1 MKTLLVILAIIAAGM
16 LWIRLAPIDRDRWH
30 TDPAEAEDPEGSGVR
45 LIGLQAPRYPA
56 DADAVLITLSE
67 IALDEPR
74 TKVLDGDIDEGMITF
89 VTRSRVFGF
98 ADFATVK
105 AVSEGAVT
113 KLSIVSRTQVGSRGN
128 DWGVNAA
135 KVDRW
140 LQEMRRR
147 LGE

>member
-1 MKTLLVILAIIAAGM
+1 MKTLLVILAVIAAGM
-16 LWIRLAPIDRDRWH
+16 LWIRFSPIDRDRWH
-30 TDPAEAEDPEGSGVR
+30 IDPAEAEGPEDSGIR

-56 DADAVLITLSE
+56 DTDTVLITMSE

-74 TKVLDGDIDEGMITF
+74 TKVLDGDIEEGMITF

-98 ADFATVK
+98 ADFTTVK

-113 KLSIVSRTQVGSRGN
+113 KLSIISRSQVGTRGN

-140 LQEMRRR
+140 LQEMRLR